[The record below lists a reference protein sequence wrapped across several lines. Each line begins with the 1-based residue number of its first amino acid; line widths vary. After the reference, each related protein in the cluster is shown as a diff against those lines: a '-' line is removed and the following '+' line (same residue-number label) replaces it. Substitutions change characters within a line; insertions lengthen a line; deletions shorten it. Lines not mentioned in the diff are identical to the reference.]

1 MELQRDS
8 IASTRVMVCKV
19 DKRERRYLYL
29 TPGDIKV
36 NLDKVSIEYL
46 PQVGDW
52 LEIEV
57 NYEVNEHAIDLSG
70 DVIEVLKLAPVRPHI
85 ESGKIT
91 SWDPAEYCGT
101 INKKVSN
108 FNYDCFCKL
117 TSSSLLTQS

>member
-57 NYEVNEHAIDLSG
+57 NYEVNEHTIDLSG
-70 DVIEVLKLAPVRPHI
+70 DIIEVLRLAPVRPHI
-85 ESGKIT
+85 ESGKVT
-91 SWDPAEYCGT
+91 SWDLVEYCGT
-101 INKKVSN
+101 INKKVSTIL
-108 FNYDCFCKL
+108 FIIAFVCL
-117 TSSSLLTQS
+117 